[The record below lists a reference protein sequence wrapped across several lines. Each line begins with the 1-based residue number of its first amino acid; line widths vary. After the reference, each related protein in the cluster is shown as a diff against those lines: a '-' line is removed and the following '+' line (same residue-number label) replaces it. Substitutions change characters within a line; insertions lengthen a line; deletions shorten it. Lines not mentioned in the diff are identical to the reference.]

1 MPSLALADGCFI
13 NDKGGISVC
22 RSTTNR
28 FGRSRGATGWRY
40 AWTRV
45 CVGLVGMPRIG
56 NEWRSRPFGKYLP
69 AGDYLHKA
77 PELDDRGEAGRERCR
92 WLSVI
97 LLGRFLRRNQGRA
110 AEGEGRANNREREH
124 SARAC
129 NNYHLGARLGS
140 ATP

>member
-77 PELDDRGEAGRERCR
+77 PELDDRGEAERERCR

-97 LLGRFLRRNQGRA
+97 LLGRFLRL
-110 AEGEGRANNREREH
+110 
-124 SARAC
+124 
-129 NNYHLGARLGS
+129 HLTVRFSEFPAK
-140 ATP
+140 